1 MNEKQLMLIFG
12 ALLHDIGK
20 VIQRATQ
27 EKRTHAK
34 IGAEFFDTYFD
45 FGDAQ
50 QGVKNQIAYHHARA
64 LRMANLEANDLAYI
78 TYFADNIA
86 SATDRRPDEEEN
98 SSYYDWDTFTNQQ
111 DIFSVFGD
119 QKFSPERFY
128 SPSILDDRSG
138 MNIGNESSRKYT
150 KGDYAAITERIK
162 NSFSNAKFSEEYL
175 SSVINTLEAT
185 MSYVPSSTNNSEL
198 RDVSLFDHSKMV
210 AAFASAIYQYFESQ
224 NEHDYRKRLFTM
236 GDSSFYN
243 ESAFL
248 LVSFDFSGI
257 QDFIFDIA
265 NKKVAKQLRARSLYL
280 QLMGEYLADHLLK
293 KLQLSRANLLYSGGG
308 HAYLIVANTVE
319 TKNIIDDFEQET
331 NQFLLDN
338 FQTSL
343 YVAFGYHEFAA
354 HDIMPVDKEDRFA
367 NVAER
372 YANLFKAV
380 GDEISRKKLHRYSP
394 AQLLRLNK
402 HTDTHWGAAD
412 LDEKGDPL
420 NRIANKLAKFSN
432 KVYKDYFYV
441 DADDSGLP
449 VGVGKYIHGDSK
461 KAVLDLLKDGQ
472 VDLVYAKN
480 KFMTGEN
487 QSTHIW
493 LGDYDYYHQNQ
504 IFDDSDQKSTLKSFP
519 DYASENENGRGIQ
532 RLGVLR
538 ADIDDLGYS
547 FIAGYNQIDSG
558 KYVSLSRTATFSRS
572 VGLIF
577 QFYINKLV
585 ANRKLQIIYSG
596 GDDTFI
602 IGYWQDVLDFAVDLR
617 KSVAAWSGNKLTMS
631 AGIGIFTSSTPVNIM
646 AEQTGELEEVAKS
659 FDFDGDQDADKNGV
673 AVFDSHWVFDFNQ
686 FITNVYEGKLRVIRE
701 YFASTDSQGKT
712 FIYRLLDL
720 LRTSQSKGDNKISLA
735 RLAYLLTRLEPKKDS
750 IKYDAYIEFK
760 HDLLEWVTDAP
771 RELELALQIY
781 IYEIREG

>member
-1 MNEKQLMLIFG
+1 
-12 ALLHDIGK
+12 
-20 VIQRATQ
+20 
-27 EKRTHAK
+27 
-34 IGAEFFDTYFD
+34 
-45 FGDAQ
+45 
-50 QGVKNQIAYHHARA
+50 
-64 LRMANLEANDLAYI
+64 
-78 TYFADNIA
+78 
-86 SATDRRPDEEEN
+86 
-98 SSYYDWDTFTNQQ
+98 
-111 DIFSVFGD
+111 
-119 QKFSPERFY
+119 
-128 SPSILDDRSG
+128 
-138 MNIGNESSRKYT
+138 
-150 KGDYAAITERIK
+150 
-162 NSFSNAKFSEEYL
+162 
-175 SSVINTLEAT
+175 
-185 MSYVPSSTNNSEL
+185 
-198 RDVSLFDHSKMV
+198 
-210 AAFASAIYQYFESQ
+210 
-224 NEHDYRKRLFTM
+224 
-236 GDSSFYN
+236 
-243 ESAFL
+243 
-248 LVSFDFSGI
+248 
-257 QDFIFDIA
+257 
-265 NKKVAKQLRARSLYL
+265 
-280 QLMGEYLADHLLK
+280 
-293 KLQLSRANLLYSGGG
+293 
-308 HAYLIVANTVE
+308 
-319 TKNIIDDFEQET
+319 
-331 NQFLLDN
+331 
-338 FQTSL
+338 
-343 YVAFGYHEFAA
+343 
-354 HDIMPVDKEDRFA
+354 
-367 NVAER
+367 
-372 YANLFKAV
+372 
-380 GDEISRKKLHRYSP
+380 
-394 AQLLRLNK
+394 
-402 HTDTHWGAAD
+402 
-412 LDEKGDPL
+412 
-420 NRIANKLAKFSN
+420 
-432 KVYKDYFYV
+432 
-441 DADDSGLP
+441 
-449 VGVGKYIHGDSK
+449 
-461 KAVLDLLKDGQ
+461 
-472 VDLVYAKN
+472 
-480 KFMTGEN
+480 MTGEN

-673 AVFDSHWVFDFNQ
+673 TVFDSHWVFDFNQ